1 MLLHTIREAQS
12 ALVAASPELRETPQ
26 GECLERFLAKP
37 PRLRRQGEVRPTHA
51 DRERGPRRWRTLK
64 DPLER
69 VWGDVLVWFQVER
82 DATGKALMARLQSE
96 HPDRFSDTHLRTLQR
111 RVQQWRGIMAK
122 KLVYATTDE
131 TLAELNGLSELAQIG
146 VVSSCQSFGN
156 ISP

>member
-1 MLLHTIREAQS
+1 MLPHTIREAQS
-12 ALVAASPELRETPQ
+12 ALVATSPELRETPQ

-37 PRLRRQGEVRPTHA
+37 PRLWRQGEVRPTHA
-51 DRERGPRRWRTLK
+51 DRERGPRRWRTRK

-69 VWGDVLVWFQVER
+69 VWGDVLVWFQAER

-96 HPDRFSDTHLRTLQR
+96 HPDRFTEALLRTMQS
-111 RVQQWRGIMAK
+111 RVKEWRGIMAK

-146 VVSSCQSFGN
+146 AVSRCQSYGN